1 MLMLFGTILLACAT
15 MAMAQDTTTAPA
27 PPPATAPADAPL
39 PVPATD
45 ATPVP
50 APQVSPAPAQE
61 PDKQQPAPASSPA
74 AVPTDPAATVPAAD
88 ATAVPA
94 QQVNSAPAQEPDKQ
108 QPAPAPATQTHAAAT
123 PSKKGARAPAAP
135 KEKKAKPVYS
145 GPTEVIVLPP
155 EPLLDEEGK
164 QRVDPDGNPL
174 FLPAVRQQR
183 DKKGHPLF
191 DANGKPVFQTATDK
205 GYDGKGKKIVV
216 KKVKAVKMVPLTV
229 SRGTFT
235 VDGMIGKAE
244 LNYNIP
250 NLKYIYLYAPGLG
263 VAVVSNAPF
272 PGSTLVKNAFNNNT
286 LTVALAD
293 HTQEN
298 VADHILQLSS
308 DKPLMGKNGHPSPAY
323 IAVDTDFRLPSKF
336 PVVGFGEIRDAPYV
350 WPGAKR
356 NVHLAGT
363 YDPPPTPKNL
373 LPVELLP
380 ACPKGEMRRPA
391 PAALPGQEVPDQ
403 PCVPITKALQDQA
416 AGKGGK
422 TPANNSAAPSD
433 APPAKPTGPPSTK

>member
-1 MLMLFGTILLACAT
+1 
-15 MAMAQDTTTAPA
+15 
-27 PPPATAPADAPL
+27 
-39 PVPATD
+39 VPATD

-50 APQVSPAPAQE
+50 TPQVSTTPAQA
-61 PDKQQPAPASSPA
+61 PDKQQPAPATEVPASAPA

-88 ATAVPA
+88 STPVAA
-94 QQVNSAPAQEPDKQ
+94 QQVTTTPAQEADKPQ
-108 QPAPAPATQTHAAAT
+108 AAPAAAAQT
-123 PSKKGARAPAAP
+123 PAAAAPAAKSKKGARTPAPP

-155 EPLLDEEGK
+155 EPMLDEEGK

-191 DANGKPVFQTATDK
+191 DANGKPVFQTAKEK
-205 GYDGKGKKIVV
+205 GYDPKGKKIVV
-216 KKVKAVKMVPLTV
+216 KKEKSVKMVPLTV

-263 VAVVSNAPF
+263 VAIVSNSPF
-272 PGSTLVKNAFNNNT
+272 PGATMVKNGFNNNT
-286 LTVALAD
+286 LTVTIAD

-308 DKPLMGKNGHPSPAY
+308 DKPLMGKGGHPSPAY
-323 IAVDTDFRLPSKF
+323 IAVDVDFQLPSKF
-336 PVVGFGEIRDAPYV
+336 PVVGFGDIRDAPYV

-391 PAALPGQEVPDQ
+391 PPVLPGQAVPDQ
-403 PCVPITKALQDQA
+403 PCVPITKALQAQA
-416 AGKGGK
+416 AKDEQ
-422 TPANNSAAPSD
+422 TPASQSPSPAD
-433 APPAKPTGPPSTK
+433 APPAPPATSTEPPATPTEPAPTPTVAPATSTEPPPTPTVPPPGM

>member
-1 MLMLFGTILLACAT
+1 MLLGIFLLAYAP
-15 MAMAQDTTTAPA
+15 MAMAQEPTPTPAPA
-27 PPPATAPADAPL
+27 TVPADAPA
-39 PVPATD
+39 PAPAADPT
-45 ATPVP
+45 AVP
-50 APQVSPAPAQE
+50 APQVSTTPAQE
-61 PDKQQPAPASSPA
+61 PEKPQA
-74 AVPTDPAATVPAAD
+74 
-88 ATAVPA
+88 
-94 QQVNSAPAQEPDKQ
+94 
-108 QPAPAPATQTHAAAT
+108 APATAAQTPAAQTPAAAT
-123 PSKKGARAPAAP
+123 PAAP
-135 KEKKAKPVYS
+135 KKKVAHPAEPKAKKVKPVYS
-145 GPTEVIVLPP
+145 GPTEVVVLPP
-155 EPLLDEEGK
+155 EPMLDEEGK

-191 DANGKPVFQTATDK
+191 DANGKPVFQTAAEK
-205 GYDGKGKKIVV
+205 GYDPKGKKIVV

-263 VAVVSNAPF
+263 VAVVSNSPF
-272 PGSTLVKNAFNNNT
+272 PGSTMVKNGFNNNT
-286 LTVALAD
+286 LTVTIAD

-308 DKPLMGKNGHPSPAY
+308 DKPLMGKSGHASPAY
-323 IAVDTDFRLPSKF
+323 IAVDVDFQLPSKF

-373 LPVELLP
+373 LPVELLT

-391 PAALPGQEVPDQ
+391 PAVLPGQKAPDQ
-403 PCVPITKALQDQA
+403 PCVPITKALQAQA
-416 AGKGGK
+416 AAEGEK
-422 TPANNSAAPSD
+422 TPANNPPAPKD
-433 APPAKPTGPPSTK
+433 APPTAPETPAVSPSAVPPRN

>member
-1 MLMLFGTILLACAT
+1 M
-15 MAMAQDTTTAPA
+15 
-27 PPPATAPADAPL
+27 
-39 PVPATD
+39 
-45 ATPVP
+45 
-50 APQVSPAPAQE
+50 
-61 PDKQQPAPASSPA
+61 
-74 AVPTDPAATVPAAD
+74 
-88 ATAVPA
+88 
-94 QQVNSAPAQEPDKQ
+94 
-108 QPAPAPATQTHAAAT
+108 
-123 PSKKGARAPAAP
+123 
-135 KEKKAKPVYS
+135 
-145 GPTEVIVLPP
+145 
-155 EPLLDEEGK
+155 LDEEGK

-191 DANGKPVFQTATDK
+191 DANGKPVFQTAKEK

-216 KKVKAVKMVPLTV
+216 KKEKAVKMVPLTV

-263 VAVVSNAPF
+263 VAVVSNSPF
-272 PGSTLVKNAFNNNT
+272 PGSTMVKNAFNNNT
-286 LTVALAD
+286 LTVTVED
-293 HTQEN
+293 RTQEN
-298 VADHILQLSS
+298 VANHILQLSS
-308 DKPLMGKNGHPSPAY
+308 DKPLLGKGGHASPAY
-323 IAVDTDFRLPSKF
+323 IAVDVDFQLPSKF

-373 LPVELLP
+373 LPVELLT

-391 PAALPGQEVPDQ
+391 PAVLPGQKAPDQ
-403 PCVPITKALQDQA
+403 PCVPITKALQAQA
-416 AGKGGK
+416 AKDEK
-422 TPANNSAAPSD
+422 TPASNPPEPKD
-433 APPAKPTGPPSTK
+433 APPTAPETPAAPPSAVPPRN